1 MRFELITTQCVF
13 SKLSRKTFLE
23 ILDNALTIT
32 ENYDTWDSMDG
43 YTCEYKKY
51 WRFNDLEIDL
61 VVYADTYKKI
71 EDLMEEI
78 KNAHI

>member
-1 MRFELITTQCVF
+1 MEFELITTQCVF
-13 SKLSRKTFLE
+13 SKLSKKTFLE

-43 YTCEYKKY
+43 YTCRYKKY
-51 WRFNDLEIDL
+51 WKFNDLEIDL

-71 EDLMEEI
+71 EDLMKEI
-78 KNAHI
+78 EK

>member
-1 MRFELITTQCVF
+1 MRFEFITTQCVF

-43 YTCEYKKY
+43 YTCKYKKY

-71 EDLMEEI
+71 EDLMKEI
-78 KNAHI
+78 K